1 VTEPAAVPFETGQIV
16 VLGAGPEQSR
26 RWYRTTVQRVDARV
40 IWVDGA
46 PEDQPLVEIQP
57 GESVTCHTWRNM
69 DALYQV
75 QARVAFARL
84 APEPLVGL
92 TILGAER
99 IQQREYVRVPL
110 SAVATGTYLG
120 STATSAQT
128 QPLHLEVHDLSAGG
142 LRGRSDLP
150 LSPGDELT
158 LDLPLPPADGS
169 RDDLARPRHLRSEN
183 RLDLPVRLHGR
194 VVELLDLPEPLNL
207 RARVVRLIE
216 TPRSQDLSPEIGIVF
231 VDLTRET
238 RERII
243 RFALEVQRDRRRR
256 GMM

>member
-1 VTEPAAVPFETGQIV
+1 
-16 VLGAGPEQSR
+16 
-26 RWYRTTVQRVDARV
+26 
-40 IWVDGA
+40 
-46 PEDQPLVEIQP
+46 
-57 GESVTCHTWRNM
+57 M

-92 TILGAER
+92 TVLGAER

-110 SAVATGTYLG
+110 STIATGMYLG
-120 STATSAQT
+120 STATSAQEE
-128 QPLHLEVHDLSAGG
+128 PLHLQVHDLSASG
-142 LRGRSDLP
+142 LRGRSDRP
-150 LSPGDELT
+150 LAPGDDLT
-158 LDLPLPPADGS
+158 LDLPLPRPTATQPDQ
-169 RDDLARPRHLRSEN
+169 ARFRSPRPETRVDQPVHLR
-183 RLDLPVRLHGR
+183 GR

-216 TPRSQDLSPEIGIVF
+216 NSQAQDLRPEIGVVF
-231 VDLTRET
+231 LDLTRET

-243 RFALEVQRDRRRR
+243 RFALDVQRERRRR